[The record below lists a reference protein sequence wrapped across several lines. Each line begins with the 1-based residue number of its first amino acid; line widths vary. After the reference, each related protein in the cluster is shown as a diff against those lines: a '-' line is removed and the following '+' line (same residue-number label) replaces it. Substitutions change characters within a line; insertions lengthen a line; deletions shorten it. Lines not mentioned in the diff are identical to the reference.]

1 MCSMYARSVV
11 ASDQLNVFTCLSI
24 MAQQIDQSAFSMSVP
39 TSSSVGRFRQY
50 VIAVVSMY
58 VR

>member
-1 MCSMYARSVV
+1 MYARSVV
-11 ASDQLNVFTCLSI
+11 VSDQLHDFMCLSI
-24 MAQQIDQSAFSMSVP
+24 MAQQVDQAATSMSVP